1 MAKQNVFG
9 QPLWLKK
16 KVLQGLRHYCRR
28 RVLNEHKLEVIGAEQ
43 LLDLPDNGVL
53 FVANHQT
60 VCTDVIAMYYTMID
74 TLNGS
79 ARRLRDPKLNLY
91 YVAARESMQKGVLL
105 RIFTMAGAVMVD
117 RTWRKGDDSVER
129 PIRTDDLEAL
139 GMAVNDGWVM
149 TFPQGTTRPGAPVRK
164 GTAHLIKEHRPIVVP
179 VRVEGFNRAFDK
191 SGLKTIDP
199 DVALS
204 IEFGAPLLIDT
215 DASVESLT
223 VKVAEAIGEPHAIVE
238 PQVTSDLALDM
249 TLDAPTQILA
259 S

>member
-1 MAKQNVFG
+1 MAKVNVFG

-28 RVLNEHKLEVIGAEQ
+28 RVLNAHELEVIGAEQ
-43 LLDLPDNGVL
+43 LRDLPESGVL
-53 FVANHQT
+53 FIANHQT

-74 TLNGS
+74 TLNDS
-79 ARRLRDPKLNLY
+79 ARRLKNPKLNLY
-91 YVAARESMQKGVLL
+91 YVAARESMQKGLLL
-105 RIFTMAGAVMVD
+105 RIFTMAGAVLVD
-117 RTWRKGDDSVER
+117 RTWRKGADSVER
-129 PIRTDDLEAL
+129 PIQAKDLEAI

-164 GTAHLIKEHRPIVVP
+164 GTAHLIKEHGPIVVP
-179 VRVEGFNRAFDK
+179 VRVEGFNKAFDK

-204 IEFGAPLLIDT
+204 IEFGTPLLIDA

-223 VKVAEAIGEPHAIVE
+223 ALVANAIGEPHETEERGIE
-238 PQVTSDLALDM
+238 GIDL
-249 TLDAPTQILA
+249 TLDPPTQILA